1 MTTEPP
7 TPSFSAVDG
16 STVSNNIL
24 EEMSSDNLQ
33 LFAPHET
40 ERSILFPSASST
52 RPLSGGLTGLQN
64 LGNTCFMNSAL
75 QCLVH
80 TPQLVD
86 YFLKDYSQEINRQN
100 PGGHDVKL
108 SGVFHYYFHDLASYS
123 VAMQG
128 ELAIAFGELLQK
140 LWGSSKQPF
149 APRSFKM
156 KLARFAPQ
164 FSGYNQHDSQVILNQ
179 KCRGN

>member
-1 MTTEPP
+1 
-7 TPSFSAVDG
+7 
-16 STVSNNIL
+16 
-24 EEMSSDNLQ
+24 
-33 LFAPHET
+33 
-40 ERSILFPSASST
+40 
-52 RPLSGGLTGLQN
+52 
-64 LGNTCFMNSAL
+64 
-75 QCLVH
+75 
-80 TPQLVD
+80 
-86 YFLKDYSQEINRQN
+86 
-100 PGGHDVKL
+100 
-108 SGVFHYYFHDLASYS
+108 
-123 VAMQG
+123 MQG